1 MGQVASKRKDSR
13 SLFSFRRQTGVS
25 LIPALMTI
33 CIFTLLATQVIIPN
47 QERNSRETN
56 INAVASGAER
66 LIQASYAFRSATGC
80 WPKGILASNT
90 SWPPINSKD
99 ALIPNYLPFF
109 HNVSP
114 WKRKGWFLTN
124 TYQVIPGVVCEDP
137 TKGGEFYFSLE
148 THSEEIAQALVQKIG
163 SYAKIDSKTTVR
175 IYPVTIS
182 ATTIDNLTIAQDIN
196 VKRNIILTG
205 KIMASDG
212 TTTLFDASSS
222 SHPTSPG
229 IGADN
234 SHYHSSKRYKQNIQ
248 PLDIPIKSIYQ
259 LNPVSFDYKDPF
271 KQYKTPNAVNKEIG
285 LIAEQVMPLIPEITL
300 VEDNKVVGIDYPK
313 LSILLLKAV
322 QELKAEVTGLQQSNL
337 QLQQQIN
344 NLTTSSPL
352 HKSNEINEREE
363 MQ

>member
-1 MGQVASKRKDSR
+1 MGQVASKRKEIR
-13 SLFSFRRQTGVS
+13 SLFSFRHQTGVS

-47 QERNSRETN
+47 QERNTRETN
-56 INAVASGAER
+56 INAVAGGAER

-80 WPKGILASNT
+80 WPKGIWASNT
-90 SWPPINSKD
+90 SWPPINSNQ

-109 HNVSP
+109 HNVTP
-114 WKRKGWFLTN
+114 WKRGGWFIEN
-124 TYQVIPGVVCEDP
+124 SHGNDGCEDP

-148 THSEEIAQALVQKIG
+148 THSEENAQALVQKIG
-163 SYAKIDSKTTVR
+163 SYAKIDSNTTVR

-182 ATTIDNLTIAQDIN
+182 ATTIDNLTIAQDIK

-212 TTTLFDASSS
+212 ATTLFDASSS
-222 SHPTSPG
+222 SHPTLS
-229 IGADN
+229 ATAETD
-234 SHYHSSKRYKQNIQ
+234 HYHSSKRFKENIH
-248 PLDIPIKSIYQ
+248 PLKTPIENIYQ

-271 KQYKTPNAVNKEIG
+271 KQYKTPNAANKEIG

-300 VEDNKVVGIDYPK
+300 VEDNKVIGIDYPK
-313 LSILLLKAV
+313 LSILLLKTV

-337 QLQQQIN
+337 QLQKQMD
-344 NLTTSSPL
+344 NLSKVGTVEDISAMRSV
-352 HKSNEINEREE
+352 K
-363 MQ
+363 